1 MLRNL
6 LLSLSIG
13 VCVAA
18 WFVVEYPDNCAGPAT
33 DSEVAVPRAQ
43 PMNFNSVQWQV
54 VGLAELKE
62 LVATLEKSQQKQ
74 VLLFALDATNY
85 NNLTQNLVEIER
97 YIKEQKAI
105 LAMLK
110 KILDDRSAAT
120 QQATGA
126 VAP

>member
-1 MLRNL
+1 MLRNV

-18 WFVVEYPDNCAGPAT
+18 CSSSNIQTTVPVLQT